1 MKKNTRQGID
11 NLGDNMGNTTRLS
24 ECYSAAQGIEV
35 KDDDSY
41 YSKIELIATG
51 KLTSHAYEWLG
62 IQARIYVSWQKSWN
76 GKDFSEYPVDVC
88 LRINPNFEECCAR
101 VLNGENRN
109 NAVTNIH
116 GLSKL
121 VDKLDKTTSKDFK
134 IFAGYDGRRWDFI
147 AHMDASKAV
156 LYIKNSLEI
165 EPIMAYL
172 APFFEVEMA
181 RYVIAEEIEKRH
193 KAGRS

>member
-1 MKKNTRQGID
+1 VILRGEQGIHAF
-11 NLGDNMGNTTRLS
+11 GDNMGEPTRLS
-24 ECYSAAQGIEV
+24 QCYSIEHGIEV

-41 YSKIELIATG
+41 YSKIEMIATG
-51 KLTSHAYEWLG
+51 KLTSNAYVGLG
-62 IQARIYVSWQKSWN
+62 IQARIYVSWQNSWN

-88 LRINPNFEECCAR
+88 LRINSHFEECCAR

-109 NAVTNIH
+109 NAVTNVK
-116 GLSKL
+116 GLSRL
-121 VDKLDKTTSKDFK
+121 VEKLDQTTSKDFK

-181 RYVIAEEIEKRH
+181 RYIVASEIEKRH